1 VRRAAHGA
9 GEPWTVAGA
18 RACSGVGSTELTVI
32 AGNYSFAPKMPFVPG
47 YEIAGTID
55 AIGPG
60 VIGFQIDQRFA
71 ALRTFAR
78 GERLDVILT
87 RGSGGF
93 QRLYHRFDWSLHLW
107 PMAQTAADVGGTRGG
122 ELIPRAPEFVR

>member
-1 VRRAAHGA
+1 MRRAAHGA
-9 GEPWTVAGA
+9 GEPRTVAGA
-18 RACSGVGSTELTVI
+18 RACSGAGSTELTVI

-93 QRLYHRFDWSLHLW
+93 SATLSSF
-107 PMAQTAADVGGTRGG
+107 
-122 ELIPRAPEFVR
+122 